1 MTSSSRNLNIKN
13 THGGFDVRAG
23 GDEKQKINFAWPY
36 MKLID
41 SESEYV
47 NIDYLW
53 SHYPM
58 TVTSNIL
65 VF

>member
-1 MTSSSRNLNIKN
+1 MTSSSRNLNIKS

-36 MKLID
+36 MKLTD

-47 NIDYLW
+47 NYLW
-53 SHYPM
+53 SYYYTM
-58 TVTSNIL
+58 TAASNML